1 MPVEKTLYHLSETPV
16 GLMTPRIPKSDY
28 EDQTVPRICFS
39 TSIQGCL
46 IGINEDQDISGKTFK
61 VYSITTDDYYVPKLS
76 EVADQHITD
85 EVWVRFACEPEFLYD
100 IKVTGKSGERAE
112 EINGELFMVPTWNY
126 VLKEDTRIQLVS
138 KSKSKGEYKDK
149 SRGKNRFERK
159 KYSKI
164 ANAVKQ
170 YNTIDMNDF
179 FKKDILQV
187 NIPVIGETDNYE
199 VTIKME
205 GVVEEIAKGIKNNK
219 NKFEYKTIVQ
229 AIAKVFNTANIYTK
243 CTCPD
248 HLYNYAHW
256 NIVNNVSSDDTSKD
270 PGPGKGI
277 RNPKDDKGRGCK
289 HILLVLANVDW
300 IMKVASVINNYVHY
314 AEEKL
319 QKPFLNVIFPK
330 LYGIP
335 AEDMIDKDL
344 IDDDK
349 FLDSSKG
356 LIDAINAYGAN
367 RGKYKPGTNKNPV
380 TGTGG
385 KQKKTDKEEKPVE
398 KKPEEKKPE
407 DNKDKDSEASDK
419 TDKK

>member
-1 MPVEKTLYHLSETPV
+1 MPVEKTLYHLSERPI
-16 GLMTPRIPKSDY
+16 GIMTPRVPKSDF
-28 EDQTVPRICFS
+28 EDQTIPRICFAD
-39 TSIQGCL
+39 SIQGCL
-46 IGINEDQDISGKTFK
+46 IGINENTDITGKIFK
-61 VYSITTDDYYVPKLS
+61 VYSITTDEYYVPKLS
-76 EVADQHITD
+76 QVADQHVTG
-85 EVWVRFACEPEFLYD
+85 EVWIQFACEPEYLYD
-100 IKVTGKSGERAE
+100 IKVTGQKGERME
-112 EINGELFMVPTWNY
+112 EINGDMFPVPIWSYTI
-126 VLKEDTRIQLVS
+126 KEDTRAQLVS
-138 KSKSKGEYKDK
+138 KSKTAGAYKDA

-159 KYSKI
+159 RYSKL
-164 ANAVKQ
+164 ASAVKQ
-170 YNTIDMNDF
+170 YNTIDMNDL

-187 NIPVIGETDNYE
+187 NIPVVGETNNYE
-199 VTIKME
+199 VTVKME
-205 GVVEEIAKGIKNNK
+205 GVIAEIAKNIKSDK
-219 NKFEYKTIVQ
+219 FKFEYKTVVQ
-229 AIAKVFNTANIYTK
+229 AIAKVFNTANVYTK

-256 NIVNNVSSDDTSKD
+256 NIVKNVSADDSSKD

-335 AEDMIDKDL
+335 ADEMVTQDL

-356 LIDAINAYGAN
+356 LIDAINDYAKN
-367 RGKYKPGTNKNPV
+367 RGKFVKGSNVNPV
-380 TGTGG
+380 HAN
-385 KQKKTDKEEKPVE
+385 KLEAEQKAKKEATA
-398 KKPEEKKPE
+398 
-407 DNKDKDSEASDK
+407 KDTASDENDES
-419 TDKK
+419 DKK

>member
-1 MPVEKTLYHLSETPV
+1 MPVEKTLYYLSEQPIGILV
-16 GLMTPRIPKSDY
+16 PRISKNNY

-46 IGINEDQDISGKTFK
+46 IGINEGKDITGKIFK
-61 VYSITTDDYYVPKLS
+61 VYSITTDEYYVPKLS
-76 EVADQHITD
+76 EVADQHVTG
-85 EVWVRFACEPEFLYD
+85 EVWIQFACEPEFLYD
-100 IKVTGKSGERAE
+100 IKVTGKSSEKAE
-112 EINGELFMVPTWNY
+112 EINGELVMVPTWNY
-126 VLKEDTRIQLVS
+126 TLKEDTRVQLVS
-138 KSKSKGEYKDK
+138 KSKNAGPYKDT

-159 KYSKI
+159 KYSKL
-164 ANAVKQ
+164 ASAVKQ
-170 YNTIDMNDF
+170 YNTIDMNDL

-187 NIPVIGETDNYE
+187 NIPVVGETNNYE
-199 VTIKME
+199 VTVKME
-205 GVVEEIAKGIKNNK
+205 GVVAEIAKNIKSNS
-219 NKFEYKTIVQ
+219 NKFEHKTVMQ
-229 AIAKVFNTANIYTK
+229 ALAKVFNSANIYMK

-256 NIVNNVSSDDTSKD
+256 NIVNKVSSDDTSKD

-335 AEDMIDKDL
+335 ADEMVTQDI

-349 FLDSSKG
+349 YLDSSKG
-356 LIDAINAYGAN
+356 LIDAINEYGRN

-385 KQKKTDKEEKPVE
+385 KAKKAPEKTANE
-398 KKPEEKKPE
+398 NDESGKK
-407 DNKDKDSEASDK
+407 
-419 TDKK
+419 

>member
-1 MPVEKTLYHLSETPV
+1 MPVERTLYHLSEKPV
-16 GLMTPRIPKSDY
+16 GLMIPRIPKSDY
-28 EDQTVPRICFS
+28 EDQTIPRICFS

-85 EVWVRFACEPEFLYD
+85 EVWIQFACEPDYLYD
-100 IKVTGKSGERAE
+100 IKVTGKKGEHME
-112 EINGELFMVPTWNY
+112 EINGDMFPVPIWDYQIAEKLF
-126 VLKEDTRIQLVS
+126 EDTRTVLVA
-138 KSKSKGEYKDK
+138 KSKGKGEYKDT

-159 KYSKI
+159 KHSKI

-170 YNTIDMNDF
+170 YNTIDMNDL

-187 NIPVIGETDNYE
+187 NIPVIGETNNYE
-199 VTIKME
+199 VTLKME
-205 GVVEEIAKGIKNNK
+205 GVIAEIAKGIKNNQ
-219 NKFEYKTIVQ
+219 NKFEYKIIIQ
-229 AIAKVFNTANIYTK
+229 AISKIFNTANIYTK

-248 HLYNYAHW
+248 HLYNFAHW

-335 AEDMIDKDL
+335 ADEMVDKDL

-349 FLDSSKG
+349 FLNSSKG

-385 KQKKTDKEEKPVE
+385 RTKKDNKEEKPE
-398 KKPEEKKPE
+398 AKPE
-407 DNKDKDSEASDK
+407 DSETSDK

>member
-1 MPVEKTLYHLSETPV
+1 MPVEKTLYHLSERPI
-16 GLMTPRIPKSDY
+16 GIMTPRVPKSDF
-28 EDQTVPRICFS
+28 EDQTIPRICFAD
-39 TSIQGCL
+39 SIQGCL
-46 IGINEDQDISGKTFK
+46 IGINENTDITGKIFK
-61 VYSITTDDYYVPKLS
+61 VYSITTDEYYVPKLS
-76 EVADQHITD
+76 QVADQHVTG
-85 EVWVRFACEPEFLYD
+85 EVWVQFACEPEYLYD
-100 IKVTGKSGERAE
+100 IKVTGQKGERME
-112 EINGELFMVPTWNY
+112 EINGEMFPVPIWSYTI
-126 VLKEDTRIQLVS
+126 KEDTRAQLVS
-138 KSKSKGEYKDK
+138 KSKTAGTYKDT

-159 KYSKI
+159 KYSKL
-164 ANAVKQ
+164 ASAVKQ
-170 YNTIDMNDF
+170 YNTIDMNDL

-187 NIPVIGETDNYE
+187 NIPVEGETNNYE

-205 GVVEEIAKGIKNNK
+205 GVIAEIAKNIKSDK
-219 NKFEYKTIVQ
+219 FKFEHKTVMQ
-229 AIAKVFNTANIYTK
+229 ALTKIFNTANVYTK

-256 NIVNNVSSDDTSKD
+256 NIVKNVSSDDSSKD

-335 AEDMIDKDL
+335 ADEMVTQDL

-356 LIDAINAYGAN
+356 LIDAINEYAKN
-367 RGKYKPGTNKNPV
+367 RGKFVKGSNINPV
-380 TGTGG
+380 HAN
-385 KQKKTDKEEKPVE
+385 KLEAEQKAKKEVVA
-398 KKPEEKKPE
+398 
-407 DNKDKDSEASDK
+407 KDAKSDK
-419 TDKK
+419 NDESDKK

>member
-1 MPVEKTLYHLSETPV
+1 MPKEQVLYYLSEKPIELLTPTLV
-16 GLMTPRIPKSDY
+16 EEFQPVIR
-28 EDQTVPRICFS
+28 FS
-39 TSIQGCL
+39 TTIQGSL
-46 IGINEDQDISGKTFK
+46 ARLSEGQDLTGKTYK
-61 VYSITTDDYYVPKLS
+61 VYSITADDYYKPKLS
-76 EVADQHITD
+76 QVVDRDITN
-85 EVWVRFACEPEFLYD
+85 EVWINYACEPTYISD
-100 IKVTGKSGERAE
+100 VKVLGKTCELME
-112 EINGELFMVPTWNY
+112 ELDGYMTPVAIWDYQLTK
-126 VLKEDTRIQLVS
+126 VLNEDTRTVLVA
-138 KSKSKGEYKDK
+138 KSKNKGEYKDK

-170 YNTIDMNDF
+170 YNTIDMNNF

-199 VTIKME
+199 VTLKME

-219 NKFEYKTIVQ
+219 NKFEYKTVVQ

-256 NIVNNVSSDDTSKD
+256 NIVNNVSSDDSSKD

-335 AEDMIDKDL
+335 AEDMVDKDL

-385 KQKKTDKEEKPVE
+385 KQKKTDKEEEKPEE
-398 KKPEEKKPE
+398 KKPVEKKPE

>member
-1 MPVEKTLYHLSETPV
+1 MPVEKTLYHLSERPI
-16 GLMTPRIPKSDY
+16 GIMTPRVPKSDF
-28 EDQTVPRICFS
+28 EDQTIPRICFAD
-39 TSIQGCL
+39 SIQGCL
-46 IGINEDQDISGKTFK
+46 IGINENTDITGKIFK
-61 VYSITTDDYYVPKLS
+61 VYSITTDEYYVPKLS
-76 EVADQHITD
+76 QVADQHVTG
-85 EVWVRFACEPEFLYD
+85 EVWVQFACEPEYLYD
-100 IKVTGKSGERAE
+100 IKVTGQKGERME
-112 EINGELFMVPTWNY
+112 EINGEMFPVPIWSYTI
-126 VLKEDTRIQLVS
+126 KEDTRAQLVS
-138 KSKSKGEYKDK
+138 KSKTAGAYKDT
-149 SRGKNRFERK
+149 SRGANRFERK
-159 KYSKI
+159 KYSKL
-164 ANAVKQ
+164 ASAVKQ
-170 YNTIDMNDF
+170 YNTIDMNDL

-187 NIPVIGETDNYE
+187 NIPVVGETNNYE

-205 GVVEEIAKGIKNNK
+205 GVIAEIAKNIKSDK
-219 NKFEYKTIVQ
+219 FKFEHKTVMQ
-229 AIAKVFNTANIYTK
+229 ALTKIFNTANVYTK

-256 NIVNNVSSDDTSKD
+256 NIVKNVSSDDSSKD

-335 AEDMIDKDL
+335 AEEMVTQDL

-356 LIDAINAYGAN
+356 LIDAINDYAKN
-367 RGKYKPGTNKNPV
+367 RGKFVKGSNVNPV
-380 TGTGG
+380 HAN
-385 KQKKTDKEEKPVE
+385 KLEAEQKAKKEVVA
-398 KKPEEKKPE
+398 
-407 DNKDKDSEASDK
+407 KDAKSDENDESDK
-419 TDKK
+419 K